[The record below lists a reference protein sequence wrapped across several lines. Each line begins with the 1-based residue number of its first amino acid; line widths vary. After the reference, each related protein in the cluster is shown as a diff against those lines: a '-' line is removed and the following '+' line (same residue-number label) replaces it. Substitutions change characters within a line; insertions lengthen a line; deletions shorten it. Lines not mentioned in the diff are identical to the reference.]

1 MSSNHNDKPQTNTS
15 PTRPNSWDDY
25 QDFISNIPNFISEF
39 NRDEFELTDG
49 QQAFHNKH
57 FNREEMTNQIG
68 FINGKLVHIRITLDA
83 TEHKV
88 DDFAL
93 MKILPREHAK
103 KLTNRKVLTEN
114 INYSVEHILSDLRAT
129 EGSKW

>member
-1 MSSNHNDKPQTNTS
+1 MDNTDKPQENTS
-15 PTRPNSWDDY
+15 LTRSNSWDDY
-25 QDFISNIPNFISEF
+25 QDFIINIPDFIAEF
-39 NRDEFELTDG
+39 SRDKLELTTE

-57 FNREEMTNQIG
+57 FNREEITNQIG

-103 KLTNRKVLTEN
+103 KLTNKKVLEEN
-114 INYSVEHILSDLRAT
+114 TNYAVDHILSDLRT
-129 EGSKW
+129 IEGSKW

>member
-1 MSSNHNDKPQTNTS
+1 MSQHDNDTS
-15 PTRPNSWDDY
+15 PSKTTTAPNSWDDY
-25 QDFISNIPNFISEF
+25 QDFVSHIPAFIAAF
-39 NRDEFELTDG
+39 NGEKLELTDE

-88 DDFAL
+88 DEFAL
-93 MKILPREHAK
+93 LKILPREHAK
-103 KLTNRKVLTEN
+103 KLTKREALEQNTNYAMEN
-114 INYSVEHILSDLRAT
+114 ILSDLRCID
-129 EGSKW
+129 GSTW

>member
-1 MSSNHNDKPQTNTS
+1 MDNTDKPQTNTS

-25 QDFISNIPNFISEF
+25 QDFIRNIPDFIAEF
-39 NRDEFELTDG
+39 SRDKLELTNE
-49 QQAFHNKH
+49 QQAFHDKH

-93 MKILPREHAK
+93 MKILPREHAR
-103 KLTNRKVLTEN
+103 KLTKRAALAEN
-114 INYSVEHILSDLRAT
+114 TNYAMENILSDLRTT

>member
-1 MSSNHNDKPQTNTS
+1 MSEHHNENTQANTS

-25 QDFISNIPNFISEF
+25 QDFISNIPAFIEAFS
-39 NRDEFELTDG
+39 RDKLELTDE
-49 QQAFHNKH
+49 QQAFHDKH

-93 MKILPREHAK
+93 MKTLPREHAK
-103 KLTNRKVLTEN
+103 KLTKREILTEN
-114 INYSVEHILSDLRAT
+114 TNYAVEHILSDLRT
-129 EGSKW
+129 IEGSKW

>member
-1 MSSNHNDKPQTNTS
+1 MDNTDKPQENTS
-15 PTRPNSWDDY
+15 LTRSNSWDDY
-25 QDFISNIPNFISEF
+25 QDFIINIPDFIAEF
-39 NRDEFELTDG
+39 SRDKLELTTE

-103 KLTNRKVLTEN
+103 KLTNKKVLEEN
-114 INYSVEHILSDLRAT
+114 TNYAV
-129 EGSKW
+129 

>member
-1 MSSNHNDKPQTNTS
+1 MPKHDNENTQDNTS
-15 PTRPNSWDDY
+15 ATRLNSWEDY
-25 QDFISNIPNFISEF
+25 QDFISKIPAFIEAF
-39 NRDEFELTDG
+39 NREKLELSDE
-49 QQAFHNKH
+49 QQAFHDRH
-57 FNREEMTNQIG
+57 FNREEITNQLG

-103 KLTNRKVLTEN
+103 KLTNKKTLTEN
-114 INYSVEHILSDLRAT
+114 TNYAVEHILSDLRT
-129 EGSKW
+129 IEGSKW

>member
-1 MSSNHNDKPQTNTS
+1 MDNTDKPQENTS
-15 PTRPNSWDDY
+15 LTRSNSWDDY
-25 QDFISNIPNFISEF
+25 QDFIINIPDFIAEF
-39 NRDEFELTDG
+39 SRDKLELTTE

-57 FNREEMTNQIG
+57 YNSEEMTNQIG
-68 FINGKLVHIRITLDA
+68 FINGKLVHNRITLDA

-103 KLTNRKVLTEN
+103 KLTNKKVLEEN
-114 INYSVEHILSDLRAT
+114 TNYAVDHILSDLRT
-129 EGSKW
+129 IEGSKW

>member
-1 MSSNHNDKPQTNTS
+1 MDNTDKPQENTS
-15 PTRPNSWDDY
+15 LTRSNSWDDY
-25 QDFISNIPNFISEF
+25 QDFIINIPDFIAEF
-39 NRDEFELTDG
+39 SRDKLELTTE

-68 FINGKLVHIRITLDA
+68 FINGKLVHIRLTLDA

-103 KLTNRKVLTEN
+103 KLTNKKVLEEN
-114 INYSVEHILSDLRAT
+114 TNYAVDHILSDLRT
-129 EGSKW
+129 IEGSKW

>member
-1 MSSNHNDKPQTNTS
+1 MDNTDKPQENTS
-15 PTRPNSWDDY
+15 LTRSNSWDDY
-25 QDFISNIPNFISEF
+25 QDFIINIPDFIAEF
-39 NRDEFELTDG
+39 SRDKLELTTE

-57 FNREEMTNQIG
+57 FKREEMTNQIG

-103 KLTNRKVLTEN
+103 KLTNKKVLEEN
-114 INYSVEHILSDLRAT
+114 TNYAVDHILSDLRT
-129 EGSKW
+129 IEGSKW

>member
-1 MSSNHNDKPQTNTS
+1 MSEHNNENTQTNTT

-25 QDFISNIPNFISEF
+25 QDFISHIPNFIAEF
-39 NRDEFELTDG
+39 SRDKLELTDE

-83 TEHKV
+83 SEHKV

-103 KLTNRKVLTEN
+103 KLTKRDVLAEN
-114 INYSVEHILSDLRAT
+114 TNYAVEHILSDLRT
-129 EGSKW
+129 IEGSKW

>member
-1 MSSNHNDKPQTNTS
+1 MDNTDKPQENTS
-15 PTRPNSWDDY
+15 LTRSNSWDDY
-25 QDFISNIPNFISEF
+25 QDFIINIPDFIAEF
-39 NRDEFELTDG
+39 SRDKLELTTE

-83 TEHKV
+83 TAHKV

-103 KLTNRKVLTEN
+103 KLTHKKVLEEN
-114 INYSVEHILSDLRAT
+114 TNYAVDHILSDLRT
-129 EGSKW
+129 IEGSKW

>member
-1 MSSNHNDKPQTNTS
+1 MDNTDKPQENTS
-15 PTRPNSWDDY
+15 LTRSNSWDDY
-25 QDFISNIPNFISEF
+25 QDFIINIPDFIAEF
-39 NRDEFELTDG
+39 SRDKLELPTE

-103 KLTNRKVLTEN
+103 KLTNKKVLEEN
-114 INYSVEHILSDLRAT
+114 TNYAVDHILSDLRT
-129 EGSKW
+129 IEGSKW

>member
-1 MSSNHNDKPQTNTS
+1 MDNTDKPQANTS

-25 QDFISNIPNFISEF
+25 QDFIRNIPDFIAEF
-39 NRDEFELTDG
+39 SRDKLELTNE
-49 QQAFHNKH
+49 QQTFHDKH

-83 TEHKV
+83 SEHKV

-103 KLTNRKVLTEN
+103 KLTKRAALAEN
-114 INYSVEHILSDLRAT
+114 TNYAMENILSDLRTT

>member
-1 MSSNHNDKPQTNTS
+1 MKN
-15 PTRPNSWDDY
+15 
-25 QDFISNIPNFISEF
+25 
-39 NRDEFELTDG
+39 FELTDE

-88 DDFAL
+88 DELAL
-93 MKILPREHAK
+93 LKILPREHAK
-103 KLTNRKVLTEN
+103 KLTKRDVLEEN
-114 INYSVEHILSDLRAT
+114 TNYAMENILSDLRCI
-129 EGSKW
+129 EGSTW